1 MHMQLVHTVHVCRE
15 SWWPHMAG
23 GTSDPPA
30 GNPTSRPSSKGSR
43 GNVTSP
49 HNTQHTG
56 KRKTQDIKLN
66 VRNKKKQDMKHRA
79 GVTLPPRTTHT
90 ELHTG
95 KRNLKTQDVKLNVRN
110 KKDRNTEQE
119 LQNTEHRIHFLF
131 AQDTA

>member
-1 MHMQLVHTVHVCRE
+1 MILQGELAEDIWLVEGHQKKGLILIHGWCIRCIRCVRAMCIC
-15 SWWPHMAG
+15 SWCTWCMCAGRAGGRHMAG

-66 VRNKKKQDMKHRA
+66 VRNKKHK
-79 GVTLPPRTTHT
+79 
-90 ELHTG
+90 
-95 KRNLKTQDVKLNVRN
+95 
-110 KKDRNTEQE
+110 
-119 LQNTEHRIHFLF
+119 I
-131 AQDTA
+131 